1 MFATAMKLG
10 ALAGFVCCTLMS
22 ARAIA
27 DLPDAPKQSINI
39 PADDLVASLEL
50 LAKQSGIEFIYDADQ
65 LKGIKSHGVSGD
77 LTPKAAVIKLLEG
90 TNLTLT
96 EHNGAMLIAV
106 PQAGGQRMPNSTP
119 SSSGNA
125 VQLAQPY
132 SSHQETVP
140 NNVES
145 GDVNQKSKRSSSLDE

>member
-39 PADDLVASLEL
+39 PADDLVACLEL

-65 LKGIKSHGVSGD
+65 LKGVKAHGVSGD
-77 LTPKAAVIKLLEG
+77 LTPKAAVMKLLEG

-106 PQAGGQRMPNSTP
+106 PQAGPSMPTSAPSSPEDVDNAVRPVPPNTNRQAVPNSAG
-119 SSSGNA
+119 SA
-125 VQLAQPY
+125 DL
-132 SSHQETVP
+132 
-140 NNVES
+140 
-145 GDVNQKSKRSSSLDE
+145 DQKSK